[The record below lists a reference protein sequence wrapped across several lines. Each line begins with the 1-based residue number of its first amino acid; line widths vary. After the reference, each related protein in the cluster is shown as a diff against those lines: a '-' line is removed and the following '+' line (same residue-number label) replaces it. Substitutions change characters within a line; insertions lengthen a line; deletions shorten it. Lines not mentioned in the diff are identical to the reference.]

1 MRLFTRA
8 LTVAV
13 MIGGLTSVAL
23 GADPASPA
31 PAASPSASAQ
41 QPVGSAPPPATA
53 QQPVPT
59 YKLPPVIVTATRT
72 NIPPENATNYVTVLT
87 HQDIKQSPELVLDDL
102 LRQVTGFNTFRRSS
116 SIVTAPADDPEAE
129 GVTLRGVGP
138 GGASRAVVML
148 DGIPVNDAFGGWL
161 YWDEIPLESIDRIE
175 VVEGGGSNLWGNE
188 AEGGVINIISKRP
201 AETNGVD
208 AHASY
213 GIRNTTQDA
222 VAVNFDRGPI
232 RGMLEGD
239 FFNTDGW
246 NIVQSNFRGPID
258 GTSSSI
264 HELFAGRVEFDP
276 GTGLSSFLRGSFY
289 NENLDLGTPFR
300 NASVTRGFINGGG
313 AFDDRKGDLFH
324 LSVYAHLSSYFQNF
338 STVNAAR
345 TAETPTQLQSVPS
358 TDVGGFLT
366 WTRTFFTYHQVAAG
380 GDFRL
385 IDGQSQDRFFNP
397 AGTFIADQRVSS
409 GRQNFFG
416 GYVEDV
422 FSPSNA
428 LQIDASVR
436 GDFFD
441 SFDGKIAD
449 TPVGGAPSTVTFPA
463 HMRTATSPKLGLR
476 YNPWSWL
483 TLRAAIYEAFR
494 VPTLAEL
501 YRQSS
506 VEDLVLL
513 PNPNLQPEFIEG
525 GEIGFQFRKFK
536 GLTIGVTGYWD
547 ILHHP
552 ISNVVTAANPITG
565 EDAERT
571 RVNFGRARIRGYEID
586 AEYSLSSLLYT
597 SSPYLDPITITGSFL
612 ESEATLTSNPP
623 DSTLV
628 GRRLALVPWQT
639 INLGLR
645 YQNPIFGELTV
656 QQQYWGKQYEDSD
669 NHDIQGNYWVTNLTL
684 SKTFD
689 EFTQA
694 RWLNGATVF
703 AKIQNMMNRTYIID
717 LGGGIP
723 KVGTPLLIQF
733 GLSAP
738 INF

>member
-1 MRLFTRA
+1 MWRFCI
-8 LTVAV
+8 VAFLASAIACGPV
-13 MIGGLTSVAL
+13 LMAH
-23 GADPASPA
+23 ADPQSAAPMA
-31 PAASPSASAQ
+31 PA
-41 QPVGSAPPPATA
+41 PATA

-59 YKLPPVIVTATRT
+59 YKLPPVIVTSTRT
-72 NIPPENATNYVTVLT
+72 GISPENATTYVTVLT
-87 HQDIKQSPELVLDDL
+87 HQDIKQSSQLVLDDL

-116 SIVTAPADDPEAE
+116 SIVTAPADDPEAQ

-138 GGASRAVVML
+138 GGASRALVLL
-148 DGIPVNDAFGGWL
+148 DGIPVNDAFGGWI
-161 YWDEIPLESIDRIE
+161 YWDEIPLNSIDRIE

-201 AETNGVD
+201 SESNEVD
-208 AHASY
+208 VLGSY

-222 VAVNFDRGPI
+222 AVVNFNKGPI

-239 FFNTDGW
+239 FFNTNGW

-264 HELFAGRVEFDP
+264 NELFAGRVEFDP

-300 NASVTRGFINGGG
+300 NADITRGFINGGG
-313 AFDDRKGDLFH
+313 SFDDSQGDLFH

-345 TAETPTQLQSVPS
+345 TVETPTQLQSVPS

-366 WTRTFFTYHQVAAG
+366 WTRTFFKYHQVASG

-385 IDGQSQDRFFNP
+385 IDGQSQDTFDNF
-397 AGTFIADQRVSS
+397 AGTAAADQRVSS

-416 GYVEDV
+416 AYVEDV
-422 FSPSNA
+422 FQPTDYF
-428 LQIDASVR
+428 QIDASVR
-436 GDFFD
+436 GDFFANY
-441 SFDGKIAD
+441 DGKIVD
-449 TPVGGAPSTVTFPA
+449 TPAAGIPSTVTFPT
-463 HMRTATSPKLGLR
+463 HMRTATSPKLGMR
-476 YNPWSWL
+476 YNPWNWL

-513 PNPNLQPEFIEG
+513 PNPNLSPEFMEG
-525 GEIGFQFRKFK
+525 GEIGFQFRKWE
-536 GLTIGVTGYWD
+536 GLTLSATGYWD

-552 ISNVVTAANPITG
+552 ISNVVTASNPITG
-565 EDAERT
+565 EDAERS
-571 RVNFGRARIRGYEID
+571 RVNLGRARIRGYELD
-586 AEYSLSSLLYT
+586 AEYSLSSLLYPT
-597 SSPYLDPITITGSFL
+597 TYLDPFTITGSFL
-612 ESEATLTSNPP
+612 ESEATLISNPP
-623 DSTLV
+623 DPTLV

-639 INLGLR
+639 INIGLR
-645 YQNPIFGELTV
+645 YSHPIFGDLTV

-669 NHDIQGNYWVTNLTL
+669 NHDIQGNYWITNLTL
-684 SKTFD
+684 SKTFQ
-689 EFTQA
+689 ELSQA
-694 RWLNGATVF
+694 RWLNGITVY
-703 AKIQNMMNRTYIID
+703 AKIQNLMNRSYIID

-733 GLSAP
+733 GLTAP
-738 INF
+738 IKF

>member
-1 MRLFTRA
+1 MRRFFFRT
-8 LTVAV
+8 LTTAIL
-13 MIGGLTSVAL
+13 IGGLTSMAL
-23 GADPASPA
+23 AADPASPA
-31 PAASPSASAQ
+31 PAATASAQ
-41 QPVGSAPPPATA
+41 QPIGSAPPPATA
-53 QQPVPT
+53 QQPVPAYT
-59 YKLPPVIVTATRT
+59 LPPVIVTATRT
-72 NIPPENATNYVTVLT
+72 NISPENATNYMTVLT
-87 HQDIKQSPELVLDDL
+87 DQDIKQSPQLVLDDL

-116 SIVTAPADDPEAE
+116 SIVTAPADDPEAQ

-138 GGASRAVVML
+138 GGASRALVML

-201 AETNGVD
+201 SDTNGVD
-208 AHASY
+208 IQTSY

-276 GTGLSSFLRGSFY
+276 GTGVSSFLRGSFY

-313 AFDDRKGDLFH
+313 AFDDRNGDLFH
-324 LSVYAHLSSYFQNF
+324 LSIYAHLSSYFQNF

-345 TAETPTQLQSVPS
+345 TAETPTQLQTVPS

-366 WTRTFFTYHQVAAG
+366 WTRTFFTYHQLAAG

-385 IDGQSQDRFFNP
+385 IDGQSQDSFFNS

-416 GYVEDV
+416 AYVEDV
-422 FSPSNA
+422 FPPIDA
-428 LQIDASVR
+428 FEVDASVR

-476 YNPWSWL
+476 YNPWNWL

-506 VEDLVLL
+506 VESLVLL
-513 PNPNLQPEFIEG
+513 PNPNLAPEFLEG

-536 GLTIGVTGYWD
+536 GLTIGMTGYWD

-552 ISNVVTAANPITG
+552 ISNVVTASNPVTG
-565 EDAERT
+565 QDAERT
-571 RVNFGRARIRGYEID
+571 RVNLGRARIRGYEID
-586 AEYSLSSLLYT
+586 AEYSLSSLLFT

-612 ESEATLTSNPP
+612 ESEATLISNPP
-623 DSTLV
+623 DPTLV

-645 YQNPIFGELTV
+645 YQLPIFGDLTV

-689 EFTQA
+689 EITQA

-703 AKIQNMMNRTYIID
+703 AKIQNMINRTYIID

-738 INF
+738 IKF

>member
-1 MRLFTRA
+1 M
-8 LTVAV
+8 
-13 MIGGLTSVAL
+13 SC
-23 GADPASPA
+23 SPA
-31 PAASPSASAQ
+31 
-41 QPVGSAPPPATA
+41 
-53 QQPVPT
+53 
-59 YKLPPVIVTATRT
+59 
-72 NIPPENATNYVTVLT
+72 
-87 HQDIKQSPELVLDDL
+87 
-102 LRQVTGFNTFRRSS
+102 
-116 SIVTAPADDPEAE
+116 
-129 GVTLRGVGP
+129 
-138 GGASRAVVML
+138 
-148 DGIPVNDAFGGWL
+148 
-161 YWDEIPLESIDRIE
+161 
-175 VVEGGGSNLWGNE
+175 
-188 AEGGVINIISKRP
+188 
-201 AETNGVD
+201 
-208 AHASY
+208 
-213 GIRNTTQDA
+213 
-222 VAVNFDRGPI
+222 
-232 RGMLEGD
+232 
-239 FFNTDGW
+239 GW
-246 NIVQSNFRGPID
+246 N
-258 GTSSSI
+258 SI
-264 HELFAGRVEFDP
+264 PAP
-276 GTGLSSFLRGSFY
+276 GCRRFCAAAYY

-313 AFDDRKGDLFH
+313 AFDDRQGDLFH

-366 WTRTFFTYHQVAAG
+366 WTRTFFRYHQVAAG

-385 IDGQSQDRFFNP
+385 IDGQSQDSFFNS
-397 AGTFIADQRVSS
+397 AGTFIVDQRVSS

-416 GYVEDV
+416 AYIEDV
-422 FSPSNA
+422 FRRATRCRSTRQSGA
-428 LQIDASVR
+428 ISSTASTAR
-436 GDFFD
+436 LR
-441 SFDGKIAD
+441 IPRAA
-449 TPVGGAPSTVTFPA
+449 GAPSTVTFPA

-506 VEDLVLL
+506 VESLVLL
-513 PNPNLQPEFIEG
+513 PNPNLGPEFMYG
-525 GEIGFQFRKFK
+525 GEIGFQFRKYK

-552 ISNVVTAANPITG
+552 ISNVVTASNPITG
-565 EDAERT
+565 NDAERT
-571 RVNFGRARIRGYEID
+571 RVNLGQARIRGYEID
-586 AEYSLSSLLYT
+586 AEYSLASLLNT

-623 DSTLV
+623 DPTLV

-639 INLGLR
+639 INVGLR
-645 YQNPIFGELTV
+645 YQHPIFGDLTV

-684 SKTFD
+684 SKTF
-689 EFTQA
+689 EELTQP

-738 INF
+738 IKF